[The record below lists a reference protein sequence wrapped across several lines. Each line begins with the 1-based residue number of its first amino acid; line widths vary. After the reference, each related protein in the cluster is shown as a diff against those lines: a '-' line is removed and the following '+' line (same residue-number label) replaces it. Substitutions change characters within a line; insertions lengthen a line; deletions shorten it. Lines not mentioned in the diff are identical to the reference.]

1 MVAHARYNL
10 RGVFLSEMRDDT
22 AEHETRRVSTPAE
35 LLTALE
41 DNTIDT
47 VVVNATLTSVPS
59 FVLPPTDPS
68 KVRARMRGFSLR
80 LVQTALS

>member
-1 MVAHARYNL
+1 ML
-10 RGVFLSEMRDDT
+10 DDS
-22 AEHETRRVSTPAE
+22 AQRETRRVSTRAE
-35 LLTALE
+35 LSTALE
-41 DNTIDT
+41 DNAIDA
-47 VVVNATLTSVPS
+47 VVVDTTLTSVPS